1 MVTKFG
7 DTTSRPS
14 KIWSKVHRVCGH
26 DVCGAVGSHSY
37 RIRVMMT
44 YHELLSDAQIFG
56 CCGTVVGSMKIPRSE
71 RFPRNGPHAHRF
83 LPEVSPRFLILWL
96 VGEQSI

>member
-1 MVTKFG
+1 
-7 DTTSRPS
+7 
-14 KIWSKVHRVCGH
+14 
-26 DVCGAVGSHSY
+26 
-37 RIRVMMT
+37 MT

-96 VGEQSI
+96 VGGNDQCEDFKSRIMIDCLLRPLWPDIYYTCLMARGHVCEND